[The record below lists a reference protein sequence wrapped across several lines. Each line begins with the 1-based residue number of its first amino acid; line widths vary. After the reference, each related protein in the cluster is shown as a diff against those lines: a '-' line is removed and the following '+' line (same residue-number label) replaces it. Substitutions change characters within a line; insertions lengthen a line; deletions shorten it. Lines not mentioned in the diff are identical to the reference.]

1 MMTWPNRLTVLR
13 MLLLPPF
20 VILLLN
26 SDVLPWLRY
35 AAMGVFALMALC
47 DLLDGQLARR
57 LNQRTRLGTIL
68 DPLADKL
75 VLTVSV
81 ILLTYPKWPG
91 QATDYF
97 IPTWVTI
104 TLLSKDAFIL
114 LGIFILHFT
123 TNRHEVVGP
132 SRLGKLATA
141 ASFLLVL
148 LTLVSPDLAR
158 LPHLATALVW
168 SLQIFG
174 ALTAGLAA
182 AACLDYIRIGS
193 RMIAAHSGQDRI

>member
-13 MLLLPPF
+13 MLLLTPF

-26 SDVLPWLRY
+26 SDQVPWLRY
-35 AAMGVFALMALC
+35 AAMGVFAVMALC

-57 LNQRTRLGTIL
+57 LNQRTHLGTIL

-75 VLTVSV
+75 VLIVSV
-81 ILLTYPKWPG
+81 ILLTYPRWPG
-91 QATDYF
+91 EATAYF
-97 IPTWVTI
+97 IPKWVTI

-114 LGIFILHFT
+114 LGIFILHFVT
-123 TNRHEVVGP
+123 DRREVVSP

-141 ASFLLVL
+141 ASFALVL
-148 LTLVSPDLAR
+148 LTLVSHDLAR
-158 LPHLATALVW
+158 MPQMAVGLFWAL
-168 SLQIFG
+168 QGFG
-174 ALTAGLAA
+174 GLTAGLAA

-193 RMIAAHSGQDRI
+193 RMIAAHSGQERI